1 MSKAKT
7 GVDLSASSEM
17 RDSPGSQIQWICTK
31 ENHIA
36 KLSIGLL
43 LAETDAFRANFLA
56 KLPGHGPGS
65 MWTQWNRACEEGHN
79 FMPTCSFYLT
89 GSQFCFTAQP
99 EVLSL
104 TRVRVL
110 VALGLINWVNDG
122 TSTKPP
128 HTWWGKKYINSTP
141 IYGTS
146 GLFQVPCAGVRQSK
160 TM

>member
-17 RDSPGSQIQWICTK
+17 RDSPGSQIQWISTK

-65 MWTQWNRACEEGHN
+65 M
-79 FMPTCSFYLT
+79 
-89 GSQFCFTAQP
+89 
-99 EVLSL
+99 
-104 TRVRVL
+104 
-110 VALGLINWVNDG
+110 
-122 TSTKPP
+122 
-128 HTWWGKKYINSTP
+128 
-141 IYGTS
+141 
-146 GLFQVPCAGVRQSK
+146 
-160 TM
+160 